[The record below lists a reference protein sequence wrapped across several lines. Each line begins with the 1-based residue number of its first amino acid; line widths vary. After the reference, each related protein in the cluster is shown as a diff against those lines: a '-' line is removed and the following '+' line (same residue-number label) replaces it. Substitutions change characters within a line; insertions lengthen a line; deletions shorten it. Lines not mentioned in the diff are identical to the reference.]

1 MTLFSKI
8 SLLRNNP
15 TVIRAI
21 SRVLP
26 YRFWFI
32 LFLHLVLFSA
42 AYLFAFS
49 IFYGDILEEDL
60 SELLLRTLIPIVL
73 IRLGVFWFHDL
84 YQGLWRYAS
93 FEDLMN
99 ILRAATISS
108 LGFILLGIFYKP
120 LRIPNSLY
128 VLDWVFCV
136 MLVGGIRFSVRQFRE
151 KHLPGIKPEQ
161 RSPILLVGPV
171 GEVQSLVKELLSDAH
186 SQYAPYGIVD
196 PTRPSNAG
204 VVRVFDLPVWSTDQA
219 LAARA
224 QKKRPLSAIVLCW
237 PGAGRKE
244 VEQVVEALEPLA
256 APFKTIPR
264 IEDILSDR
272 VKISDIRDVEI
283 EDLLDRP
290 PIRIEMPLIREHLAG
305 KTIFVSGGGGS
316 IGSELCRQIAAFEP
330 SLLVIADRSENSLYE
345 FEIDLKQRFPSLPLV
360 ATVASVNDYM
370 GMRVLMEKT
379 RVDMVFHAAAYKH
392 VPLMEGVPIESA
404 YNNILG
410 TDNVVRAAVETGVKR
425 FVMIS
430 TDKAVNPVN
439 VMGVT
444 KRIAEM
450 VVQSRNGSNG
460 TRFMIV
466 RFGNVLGSVGSVVPL
481 FKKQI
486 LAGGPVT
493 VTDPNIERYF
503 MTIPEAVQLILQAG
517 SMGRGG
523 EIFVLDMGKPVRILR
538 LAENLITL
546 SGKRPYRDVD
556 ITITG
561 LRPGEKMYEELFNRW
576 EAEIPTAHPQIR
588 VARSESVDRR
598 FMEAEIEHIRRLVAD
613 RQEEALVQKFRE
625 LVPQYGKLKAE
636 NCARPGAYSYPIEE

>member
-8 SLLRNNP
+8 SLLRNNA
-15 TVIRAI
+15 TVMRAI

-32 LFLHLVLFSA
+32 LFLHLGLFSA
-42 AYLFAFS
+42 AYLLAFS
-49 IFYGDILEEDL
+49 IFYGSILEEGL

-151 KHLPGIKPEQ
+151 KHLPGIRPEQ

-237 PGAGRKE
+237 PGAGKKE

-345 FEIDLKQRFPSLPLV
+345 FEIELKKRFPSLPLV

-636 NCARPGAYSYPIEE
+636 NCARPDAYSYPIEE

>member
-1 MTLFSKI
+1 MTFFSKI
-8 SLLRNNP
+8 GSLRFNP
-15 TVIRAI
+15 KVMRAI

-42 AYLFAFS
+42 AYLLAFS
-49 IFYGDILEEDL
+49 IFYGSILEEGL

-345 FEIDLKQRFPSLPLV
+345 FEIELKKRFPSLPLV

-636 NCARPGAYSYPIEE
+636 NCARPDAYSYPIEE

>member
-42 AYLFAFS
+42 AYLLAFS
-49 IFYGDILEEDL
+49 IFYGSILEEGL

-244 VEQVVEALEPLA
+244 VEQVVKALEPLA

-345 FEIDLKQRFPSLPLV
+345 FEIELKKRFPSLPLV
-360 ATVASVNDYM
+360 ATIASVNDYM

-636 NCARPGAYSYPIEE
+636 NCARPDAYSYPIEE